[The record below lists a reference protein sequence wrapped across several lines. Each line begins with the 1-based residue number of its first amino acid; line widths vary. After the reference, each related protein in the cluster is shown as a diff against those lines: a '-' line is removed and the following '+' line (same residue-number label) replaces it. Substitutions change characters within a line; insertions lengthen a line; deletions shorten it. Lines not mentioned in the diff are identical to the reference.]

1 MMLNT
6 VYLNDKALSYDK
18 LSVDMKNAI
27 NEKMFGGVKGTK
39 IEIINANTG
48 EVENVLHNKTVLT
61 GSTLNACNAWGVS
74 PSFVLPNYNT
84 DMNLDH
90 TEDYNTVEPKNLPI
104 ICLFC
109 VSDAGCGTTT
119 KDVYVASY
127 VDRIKPVTDTTTE
140 LKPEH
145 IMPFRYV
152 DYDKDLSEDLR
163 KYYFGRKEWVDKG
176 KIGYYFKKFDT
187 EPQLHLRYADGTMI
201 TDEMYEYETDQIA
214 ECYVQTRLR
223 INQKDFRDYF
233 DSELGWDKARISS
246 LSLCYAWYDDTI
258 DEHVWYQQIT
268 PYSLLNFPFK
278 ELSDLDTAIEFVY
291 SVYY

>member
-1 MMLNT
+1 
-6 VYLNDKALSYDK
+6 
-18 LSVDMKNAI
+18 
-27 NEKMFGGVKGTK
+27 
-39 IEIINANTG
+39 
-48 EVENVLHNKTVLT
+48 
-61 GSTLNACNAWGVS
+61 
-74 PSFVLPNYNT
+74 
-84 DMNLDH
+84 MNLDH

-163 KYYFGRKEWVDKG
+163 RYYFGRKEWVDKG

-233 DSELGWDKARISS
+233 DDVLGWGSADVSAIS
-246 LSLCYAWYDDTI
+246 LLTAWYDDTI
-258 DEHVWYQQIT
+258 CENPNADDPDKIYYKYYQDIL
-268 PYSLLNFPFK
+268 PFSLFYFQAQSLADLNK
-278 ELSDLDTAIEFVY
+278 AIDFTY
-291 SVYY
+291 QVYY